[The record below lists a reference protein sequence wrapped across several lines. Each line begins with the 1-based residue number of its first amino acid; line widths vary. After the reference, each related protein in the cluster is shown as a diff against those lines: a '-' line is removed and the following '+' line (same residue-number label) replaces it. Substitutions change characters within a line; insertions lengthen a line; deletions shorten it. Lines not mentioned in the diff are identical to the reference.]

1 MVFFQRIKRQVY
13 VKSAQ
18 EIKMKKEEMC
28 YSDHNEDIRVKGDC
42 DYCGG
47 TEIQIEDSEA

>member
-1 MVFFQRIKRQVY
+1 MEKN
-13 VKSAQ
+13 Q
-18 EIKMKKEEMC
+18 ELC

-47 TEIQIEDSEA
+47 TEIQIED